1 MLEILLYYHGQGD
14 AIDWNDTNLSIIC
27 SLFAKQVKKGNRP
40 NTHLNSVG
48 YEEVSE
54 SFYQMTGIHATKLQL
69 KNKWDKLKPDLVAWQ
84 KLLKQT
90 GLGRN
95 ALGEEVVMD
104 DEWWKKT
111 KKVRLLFLLAPS
123 LISYLFFLAM
133 IDLIFFNITGYSRK
147 RQVQEETIAK

>member
-1 MLEILLYYHGQGD
+1 MKARDLGD

-40 NTHLNSVG
+40 NTHLNAVG

-69 KNKWDKLKPDLVAWQ
+69 KNRWDKLKPDLVAWQ

-90 GLGRN
+90 
-95 ALGEEVVMD
+95 
-104 DEWWKKT
+104 
-111 KKVRLLFLLAPS
+111 
-123 LISYLFFLAM
+123 
-133 IDLIFFNITGYSRK
+133 
-147 RQVQEETIAK
+147 

>member
-1 MLEILLYYHGQGD
+1 
-14 AIDWNDTNLSIIC
+14 
-27 SLFAKQVKKGNRP
+27 
-40 NTHLNSVG
+40 
-48 YEEVSE
+48 VSE